1 MNQSGLTL
9 LELVVTLAVLAI
21 MLTIAIPGF
30 TAIIHASRLST
41 ATNDMVAALHLA
53 RSEAIKRNSRAVL
66 CKSADGLACSA
77 SGGWDQGWVAF
88 HDANN
93 NAVLDADETPIRVQ
107 AALPNGLRLSGN
119 SPVSRY
125 ISYAPTGSAKLLS
138 GAFQAGT
145 LTLCRESASS
155 VEGRQ
160 IIISSTGRPRTK
172 KVSLSACP

>member
-53 RSEAIKRNSRAVL
+53 RSEAIKRNGRAVL

-77 SGGWDQGWVAF
+77 SGGWDQGWMVF

-93 NAVLDADETPIRVQ
+93 NAALDAGETSIRTQ
-107 AALPNGLRLSGN
+107 SALPNGLRLTGN
-119 SPVSRY
+119 SPVSHY
-125 ISYAPTGSAKLLS
+125 ISYAPTGATKQSS
-138 GAFQAGT
+138 GALQMGT
-145 LTLCRESASS
+145 LTLCQESTSS

-160 IIISSTGRPRTK
+160 IIISRTGRPRTK

>member
-1 MNQSGLTL
+1 M
-9 LELVVTLAVLAI
+9 TLAVLAI
-21 MLTIAIPGF
+21 LLTIAIPGF
-30 TAIIHASRLST
+30 GAMIYSSRLSST
-41 ATNDMVAALHLA
+41 TNDMVAALYLV
-53 RSEAIKRNSRAVL
+53 RSEAIKRNGRAVL
-66 CKSADGLACSA
+66 CKSANGLICSA

-93 NAVLDADETPIRVQ
+93 NAALDGGETLIRMQ
-107 AALPNGLRLSGN
+107 AALPQGLRLTGN
-119 SPVSRY
+119 SPISRY
-125 ISYAPTGSAKLLS
+125 VSYTPGGATKLLS

-145 LTLCRESASS
+145 FTLCQESATS

>member
-1 MNQSGLTL
+1 M
-9 LELVVTLAVLAI
+9 TLAVLAI
-21 MLTIAIPGF
+21 LLTIAIPGF
-30 TAIIHASRLST
+30 GAMIYSSRLSST
-41 ATNDMVAALHLA
+41 TNDMVAALYLV
-53 RSEAIKRNSRAVL
+53 RSEAIKRNGRAVL
-66 CKSADGLACSA
+66 CKSANGLTCSA

-88 HDANN
+88 YDANN
-93 NAVLDADETPIRVQ
+93 NAALDAGETLIRMQ
-107 AALPNGLRLSGN
+107 AALPQCLRLTGN

-125 ISYAPTGSAKLLS
+125 ISYAPGGATRLLS

-145 LTLCRESASS
+145 LTLCQESATS